1 MGRHKIQ
8 DIVSVKEFSAILQIS
23 PASVTRHIKAGHIT
37 ERSIT
42 YSPTGKPKIL
52 VDYALEDMMKKPAHS
67 AIRHTRGGTTFGGD
81 LTKPEKR
88 TVQKVPTTKE
98 AEKIADTIHPDLDE
112 RGNVTVNGKSEL
124 TVDGIT
130 LDFSRDPTNLAEAK
144 VRLAIAQ
151 AVKFELENKQ
161 KRGTLV
167 DKRAQDIQFAA
178 FAVNFKKDIGAVAD
192 RVAALVAAESSPTV
206 CRNIIHKENE
216 DVLIKHSKKWPK

>member
-1 MGRHKIQ
+1 MGRQKKQ
-8 DIVSVKEFSAILQIS
+8 DIISVKEFAAILHIS
-23 PASVTRHIKAGHIT
+23 PASVTRHIKAGNIT
-37 ERSIT
+37 ERSIA
-42 YSPTGKPKIL
+42 YSGGGKPKIL
-52 VDYALEDMMKKPAHS
+52 VDYALEDMLRKPAHS

-88 TVQKVPTTKE
+88 TAQKVPTNKE
-98 AEKIADTIHPDLDE
+98 AEKIADTLRPEMDAQ
-112 RGNVTVNGKSEL
+112 GNVTVNGESEL

-130 LDFSRDPTNLAEAK
+130 LDFTRDPTNLAEAK

-151 AVKFELENKQ
+151 AVKLELENKQ

-178 FAVNFKKDIGAVAD
+178 FAVNFKKDISAVAD

-206 CRNIIHKENE
+206 CRNIVYKENE